1 MSPTLKP
8 TEQKLGQV
16 DFNIVIILT
25 GSIAGFFVI
34 SSAWTMI
41 AILRRRKRQ
50 AIEEKNVSNSKNIDI
65 AANTPVRSP
74 SAMAD
79 SQKLFETNVK
89 TREAAIANDYQS
101 PKIVLGRNK
110 SHINVGEVSSPEIPT
125 TPTKIVLKKVDGKSK
140 MTLSESNIIKNEPF
154 DQTLA
159 ISSTVMSVPGYAEID
174 PERDVTVIGD
184 VIGYGA
190 SSDVYRGKL
199 LNRKFAP
206 EVEDIAI
213 KAFNDS
219 YSKNA
224 FLMEVAIHSGLKHQ
238 NVARF
243 VGFTSQPMCMVLKF
257 YETNVFDII
266 SNRKDRITEQY
277 VLHVMQS
284 IISGMAFI
292 HSKGIVHFDL
302 KPQNILISDE
312 ECVISDFGLARM
324 VDSIFHDKLV
334 AGIEKEDKLGLTIS
348 YASPEVKLK
357 EKNVTEEHK
366 AVDVYSFG
374 IILYELIHK
383 RRAWHE
389 LLQSEENA
397 TENIIRHV
405 IMGIRPKF
413 DENINPRL
421 SDLIM
426 QCWNQDPLQRP
437 SYMDKIV
444 YFENRFKKLKFTPG
458 EDRTRNLQIRSL
470 TLYPIELQGPIT
482 VYISVIKLLS
492 NAQETDDEGWTYIK
506 RGTNRRNRNENQEK
520 QEYRIKNREMR
531 ENNNPWEMLIHAHD
545 DIMRQKNL
553 NDCERLKRYYE
564 EKCVEIDQV
573 IELLLQPI
581 EIHSTERPT
590 LWSDKV
596 KHGLSKRL
604 EQVPLKTIMVDKDK
618 GEDYKE
624 KVEMKQIMAERKR
637 GEIQD
642 IKQKKLQDKMQKV
655 KQIHKENALNEQ
667 MKSEEKQKKFEEKI
681 EKAVQ
686 LRDSILKEKIERTKE
701 ANKGVIKKQVKA
713 NLKKH
718 EESEVRLMELE
729 DERKKRMEDQQAKEE
744 AAFERRKIIE
754 AERIKK
760 LQINLQK
767 EKTVEQNRETYLMQ
781 TIALKEAREEKERKV
796 KLIKQEYEADKQEKK
811 REINERLVKGSKIH
825 EEHIEQRKERA
836 AAVLEKS
843 RDIRVKKNIK
853 AVKEEKLKIFENDQ
867 RKKISEFYNLNKKS
881 LRKLKAK
888 FVNLSVDPRK
898 VELNNLKNWNMNETL
913 YVIDCL
919 NDLEIVESMEIDELI
934 KVVKNLCNC
943 LEKMMNGM
951 MEKMN
956 KVHKN
961 IYLRLYGLLNV
972 VGLLEQ
978 VYLKIQNTPTEDQI
992 FFLETTMNF
1001 MRMLFEL
1008 NVENNITR
1016 QEIRQ
1021 DDLILARAMSK
1032 NVLGIIT
1039 MMDAVL
1045 LINGT
1050 SKCLPEN
1057 ELSLEMLFQTVV
1069 GSSPL
1074 NVEFFHFIRFF
1085 VNYSSRKKIIIPLF
1099 KYLCLLIGFSEYL
1112 IPTLISASFDNTDVA
1127 RSLFDEINSSFL
1139 IDTLNNEINSNP
1151 LRENNNLFSLENRF
1165 PRKYWSKA
1173 IEFYNEI
1180 NDF

>member
-1 MSPTLKP
+1 MGSFNERTSASDNFINFTYYGDDNTLSRSLVVNITGVYGFFNSVSNYFYLSREGPSSCGFSLSGYNFLELQIENPSNNLDFNLTINHMASNCVSRDSFSTIKLSTLIQINRTEISYNPQNRQTYHIPLNIFAIDLTQVQGFTFDSASTNPSWLSIRRIAAYNVSCLVRNMNFSYSLPEVYSKKHVYRPAYNDTGALSIDQKYNVIFEFIDNKILHFVPSRRGYIQSSIVFRFEKTNITDYRNIVFILKGPLLALFDIQVDNILIRSSQFLNASSFAHNSSAIYVPTSLIPTNIFSNISLVNFSPSGASFFLSDIFLLGQDATLPTSPQPSISSTMATLIQTISAIYSSSIFSNSILSNGDLSYTTPISSMSQTLKP

-50 AIEEKNVSNSKNIDI
+50 AIEEKNVSNSKNVLLNSTKKIDI

-302 KPQNILISDE
+302 KPRNYILYFESENILISDE

-397 TENIIRHV
+397 TENIIRHASGQNL
-405 IMGIRPKF
+405 M
-413 DENINPRL
+413 
-421 SDLIM
+421 
-426 QCWNQDPLQRP
+426 
-437 SYMDKIV
+437 
-444 YFENRFKKLKFTPG
+444 
-458 EDRTRNLQIRSL
+458 RTS
-470 TLYPIELQGPIT
+470 
-482 VYISVIKLLS
+482 
-492 NAQETDDEGWTYIK
+492 
-506 RGTNRRNRNENQEK
+506 
-520 QEYRIKNREMR
+520 
-531 ENNNPWEMLIHAHD
+531 
-545 DIMRQKNL
+545 
-553 NDCERLKRYYE
+553 
-564 EKCVEIDQV
+564 
-573 IELLLQPI
+573 
-581 EIHSTERPT
+581 
-590 LWSDKV
+590 
-596 KHGLSKRL
+596 
-604 EQVPLKTIMVDKDK
+604 
-618 GEDYKE
+618 
-624 KVEMKQIMAERKR
+624 
-637 GEIQD
+637 
-642 IKQKKLQDKMQKV
+642 
-655 KQIHKENALNEQ
+655 
-667 MKSEEKQKKFEEKI
+667 
-681 EKAVQ
+681 
-686 LRDSILKEKIERTKE
+686 
-701 ANKGVIKKQVKA
+701 
-713 NLKKH
+713 
-718 EESEVRLMELE
+718 
-729 DERKKRMEDQQAKEE
+729 
-744 AAFERRKIIE
+744 
-754 AERIKK
+754 
-760 LQINLQK
+760 
-767 EKTVEQNRETYLMQ
+767 
-781 TIALKEAREEKERKV
+781 
-796 KLIKQEYEADKQEKK
+796 
-811 REINERLVKGSKIH
+811 
-825 EEHIEQRKERA
+825 
-836 AAVLEKS
+836 
-843 RDIRVKKNIK
+843 IRV
-853 AVKEEKLKIFENDQ
+853 
-867 RKKISEFYNLNKKS
+867 
-881 LRKLKAK
+881 
-888 FVNLSVDPRK
+888 
-898 VELNNLKNWNMNETL
+898 
-913 YVIDCL
+913 
-919 NDLEIVESMEIDELI
+919 
-934 KVVKNLCNC
+934 
-943 LEKMMNGM
+943 
-951 MEKMN
+951 
-956 KVHKN
+956 
-961 IYLRLYGLLNV
+961 
-972 VGLLEQ
+972 
-978 VYLKIQNTPTEDQI
+978 
-992 FFLETTMNF
+992 
-1001 MRMLFEL
+1001 
-1008 NVENNITR
+1008 
-1016 QEIRQ
+1016 
-1021 DDLILARAMSK
+1021 
-1032 NVLGIIT
+1032 
-1039 MMDAVL
+1039 
-1045 LINGT
+1045 
-1050 SKCLPEN
+1050 
-1057 ELSLEMLFQTVV
+1057 
-1069 GSSPL
+1069 SP
-1074 NVEFFHFIRFF
+1074 I
-1085 VNYSSRKKIIIPLF
+1085 
-1099 KYLCLLIGFSEYL
+1099 
-1112 IPTLISASFDNTDVA
+1112 
-1127 RSLFDEINSSFL
+1127 
-1139 IDTLNNEINSNP
+1139 
-1151 LRENNNLFSLENRF
+1151 
-1165 PRKYWSKA
+1165 
-1173 IEFYNEI
+1173 
-1180 NDF
+1180 